1 MAAALVAPDSA
12 RRSLSAGS
20 LLMLEMLG
28 NPLAALDAEAARQAQ
43 GYHVAEM
50 VWVHEAPLDR
60 VRAAACVARENPL
73 GVQQMVLAWVED
85 QPLDWL
91 AAARSWVQGEIH
103 RALACMAV
111 HEKESESKNAHG
123 PCSVSA

>member
-1 MAAALVAPDSA
+1 MAAALVAPESC

-28 NPLAALDAEAARQAQ
+28 NPLATLDAEAARQAQ

-73 GVQQMVLAWVED
+73 GVQQMVLAWVDD

-91 AAARSWVQGEIH
+91 AAARSWVQGEIR

-111 HEKESESKNAHG
+111 HEKESESKNAPG